1 MKFALISHVM
11 PPSGSGQSVML
22 ARLLGGLDPAEYC
35 LISAGT
41 PVAGDAFSQSLPG
54 RYYQLPHQTF
64 VNRGFR
70 YGLKFVREA
79 INFLLGIRA
88 RGRRIAEIVE
98 REKCSAIVACSGDV
112 QDLPAA
118 WLASRRTRVPFYAY
132 YFDYY
137 SHQFVA
143 PEKRVLARLVE
154 PLFIRRAVGVITT
167 NEILTDDLRRRY
179 GVDSTV
185 LHLPCDLEEYERLV
199 SDCAENGES
208 RSDEIRIVYT
218 GAIYDAHFNAFR
230 NLLRA
235 IETLRG
241 KDIKVHIYAA
251 QDPAELAA
259 NGIEGPVVLHNHRPN
274 SEMPCVQ
281 RRADILFLALAFNSP
296 YPAIVRTAAPSKLAE
311 YLASGRPILCHAPP
325 DSFISWYFRKYE
337 CGVVVDEDDPAR
349 LADGIEL
356 ILGDAQLCQRLIA
369 NAYERARTDFSIS
382 ASRAAFAQLLS
393 LNGVGR

>member
-41 PVAGDAFSQSLPG
+41 PVAGDAFARSLPA
-54 RYYQLPHQTF
+54 RYYQLPHQIF

-79 INFLLGIRA
+79 INFLLGVRA
-88 RGRRIAEIVE
+88 RARRIREIVQ
-98 REKCSAIVACSGDV
+98 REKCSAIVACSGDLE
-112 QDLPAA
+112 DLPAA
-118 WLASRRTRVPFYAY
+118 WLASRRLSIPFYAY

-154 PLFIRRAVGVITT
+154 PLFIRRTAGIITT
-167 NEILTDDLRRRY
+167 NEILTEDLRRRY

-185 LHLPCDLEEYERLV
+185 LHLPCDLEEYERLA
-199 SDCAENGES
+199 SDCAGNEG
-208 RSDEIRIVYT
+208 RSPNEVSMVYT

-235 IETLRG
+235 IETLKG
-241 KDIKVHIYAA
+241 KEIKVHIYAA
-251 QDPAELAA
+251 QDKAELAA
-259 NGIEGPVVLHNHRPN
+259 NGIAGPVILHNHRPN

-296 YPAIVRTAAPSKLAE
+296 YPVIVRTAAPSKLAE
-311 YLASGRPILCHAPP
+311 YLASGRPILCHAPR

-337 CGVVVDEDDPAR
+337 CGVVVDEDDPAQ
-349 LADGIEL
+349 LAKGIEL
-356 ILGDAQLCQRLIA
+356 ILGDAQLCQRMIA